1 MIDREA
7 YLKSLN
13 KYWGIYFDLM
23 QPTKWSIRDRSKY
36 FAELNDEGLQSI
48 TFYMYTVVKR
58 LISIEI
64 ESRIQAYEKNRS
76 NHVPNKTA
84 DKAFYRFAQA
94 SGIGVDILPVALPI
108 KRLIKIHEVY
118 FK

>member
-13 KYWGIYFDLM
+13 KYWKIYYDLRV
-23 QPTKWSIRDRSKY
+23 PTWSVPNRSNY